1 MRTDRLQ
8 LEHIAST
15 DFAEVLLMFKEKDI
29 FKFIAPLQS
38 FSEVEHIAY
47 LHRKIDEIKANK
59 GYLWVARVIESNEFV
74 GLLNLNSMPDSEDIQ
89 IGWILSEK
97 CRGKGFAFEAA
108 QRVFDFGVNE
118 WKIDP
123 IYAVVEYGNI
133 PSEKIALKLGLKYF
147 LDFKDNEGVALKKF
161 KYSSKSI

>member
-8 LEHIAST
+8 LEHIKPT
-15 DFAEVLLMFKEKDI
+15 DFTEVLLMFKENDI
-29 FKFIAPLQS
+29 FKYIAPLQT

-47 LHRKIDEIKANK
+47 LHRKIDEIKTGK
-59 GYLWVARVIESNEFV
+59 GYLWVARVSDSDEFV
-74 GLLNLNSMPDSEDIQ
+74 GLFNLNPIPDSEEIQ

-97 CRGKGFAFEAA
+97 SRGKGFALEAA
-108 QRVFDFGVNE
+108 KRVFDFGVNE

-123 IYAVVEYGNI
+123 IYAVVEDGNI

-147 LDFKDNEGVALKKF
+147 HDFKDNQGTALKKF
-161 KYSSKSI
+161 KYSTKSI